1 MLRWL
6 NRLDDW
12 LAGLAL
18 FACLA
23 VVCFEMAGRS
33 IFNTSYL
40 WSEELS
46 RYLIIVSTYFGA
58 AAAVRT
64 DDHIRVELLIS
75 FLSPPARRALEVL
88 VSLLCATFTGTV
100 SYFGYRWVKDSVE
113 LGLFSAD
120 SSLAVP
126 IYVFQAVVP
135 VGFAIMTLRFLARAV
150 HTARERPAPA
160 AVQPET
166 VGVQ

>member
-1 MLRWL
+1 MLRWF
-6 NRLDDW
+6 NRLDEW

-18 FACLA
+18 FACFA
-23 VVCFEMAGRS
+23 VVCFEMGGRS
-33 IFNTSYL
+33 LFNTSHL

-64 DDHIRVELLIS
+64 DDHIRVELLID
-75 FLSPPARRALEVL
+75 LLPAPLRRALEVL
-88 VSLLCATFTGTV
+88 VSLLCALFTGV
-100 SYFGYRWVKDSVE
+100 VGYFGYRWVEGSAA
-113 LGLFSAD
+113 LGLSSAD
-120 SSLAVP
+120 SSLVIP

-150 HTARERPAPA
+150 RASRDRPMPLGA
-160 AVQPET
+160 QPET
-166 VGVQ
+166 VGAQ

>member
-1 MLRWL
+1 MLRWFD
-6 NRLDDW
+6 RLDEW
-12 LAGLAL
+12 LAGVAL
-18 FACLA
+18 FACFV

-33 IFNTSYL
+33 LFNTSFL

-64 DDHIRVELLIS
+64 DDHIRVELLIGM
-75 FLSPPARRALEVL
+75 LPAALRRAVEVL
-88 VSLLCATFTGTV
+88 VSLLCAFFTGV
-100 SYFGYRWVKDSVE
+100 VGYFGYHWVAESAA
-113 LGLFSAD
+113 LGLSSAD
-120 SSLAVP
+120 SSLAIP

-135 VGFAIMTLRFLARAV
+135 IGFAIMTLRFLARAV
-150 HTARERPAPA
+150 RAGCGRP
-160 AVQPET
+160 VLIGTHPET